1 MKPTCISI
9 EIPIIYSVSIDLEDE
24 CEKLPEN
31 PTRQDVLRLL
41 SKEHFDQWYESLMTG
56 LYTDWDKESYVQS
69 WRTDSYLHGRAQIK
83 IDLWDGTKNTQ
94 I

>member
-9 EIPIIYSVSIDLEDE
+9 EIPIIYSGYIDLEDE

-31 PTRQDVLRLL
+31 PTRQDVLKLL
-41 SKEHFDQWYESLMTG
+41 TKEHFDQWYESLMEG
-56 LYTDWDKESYVQS
+56 LCTDWDKESYVQS
-69 WRTDSYLHGRAQIK
+69 WRDDDDWNGRAQIE